1 MDEYDIQEAFAA
13 IEEKLIKSMMRN
25 MARHRVEEIA
35 EEKEWSMWQ
44 AEQLKA
50 LEKYKKANQKAFQK
64 EFSKINESIS
74 DVITQARQQGNMD
87 QEIEILEAIKNGFK
101 PTRALKAHIRT
112 SAEFFRLNDR
122 KIDALIKATKQDLQK
137 AEVAM
142 LRMANDQYRKII
154 FNAQVFANSGSAT
167 YEQAVD
173 MASKDFLS
181 AGINCIEYKNGARVN
196 IASYA
201 SMALQTASKRAYFT
215 GEGEKRQE
223 WGITTVIMN
232 KRGAACPKCLPFV
245 GKILIDDVW
254 SGGKASDGPYP
265 LMSSAIAKGLYHPR
279 CKDSHTTYF
288 EGITTPPKQM
298 TQADVDNAAD
308 KYRTEQKQ
316 KYNDCMAQKY
326 KRVKENCLDKSN
338 KETAKNKEEMWA
350 NKAAKSLPA
359 TSNNERHDA
368 ELFGDKFKKK
378 ASIKQEPVSDTF
390 RQAQTLQE
398 AKEYAFKEL
407 GVVYNG
413 IDGVPLEVINSINNQ
428 YAGLLS
434 DNPHMKGFIQNFDF
448 NDMQEG
454 VYAARRL
461 THEPDNRISRSIM
474 FNKSEYKDINLLTK
488 KYNSAVKA
496 GMFPKGTH
504 VDNILDHEFG
514 HALADDMALKMKKL
528 DINGK
533 YDSEGWQQ
541 VRAGCEAFSKLRVE
555 DAAKKM
561 GITPLKL
568 QGNISRYAKEN
579 YAETFAEAFSSSRG
593 ANPSKEALAVMKEYD
608 KMKKIFIKEV

>member
-1 MDEYDIQEAFAA
+1 MISLDEYDIQEAFAA
-13 IEEKLIKSMMRN
+13 IEEKLIESMMRN

-50 LEKYKKANQKAFQK
+50 LEQYKKANQKAFKK
-64 EFSKINESIS
+64 EFGSINESIS
-74 DVITQARQQGNMD
+74 DVISQARQQGNMD

-101 PTRALKAHIRT
+101 PTRALTAHTRT
-112 SAEFFRLNDR
+112 SAEFFKLNSR
-122 KIDALIKATKQDLQK
+122 KLEALVKATKQDFQK
-137 AEVAM
+137 AETAM

-154 FNAQVFANSGSAT
+154 FNAQVYANTGSAT

-265 LMSSAIAKGLYHPR
+265 LMSSAIARGLYHPN

-298 TQADVDNAAD
+298 TQADVDKAAD

-316 KYNDCMAQKY
+316 KYNERMIQKY
-326 KRVKENCLDKSN
+326 KTLKEGSQDPENINKYDAKMNEWIMRSRFFKGQTVKPIAKAVPDGIINN
-338 KETAKNKEEMWA
+338 KEW
-350 NKAAKSLPA
+350 L
-359 TSNNERHDA
+359 
-368 ELFGDKFKKK
+368 
-378 ASIKQEPVSDTF
+378 
-390 RQAQTLQE
+390 
-398 AKEYAFKEL
+398 
-407 GVVYNG
+407 
-413 IDGVPLEVINSINNQ
+413 
-428 YAGLLS
+428 
-434 DNPHMKGFIQNFDF
+434 
-448 NDMQEG
+448 
-454 VYAARRL
+454 
-461 THEPDNRISRSIM
+461 
-474 FNKSEYKDINLLTK
+474 KSEFSTPKKLARHIEKHLHQYKNMTESDYVKYAQELLAADLSENIEGFVSADGFVY
-488 KYNSAVKA
+488 KYN
-496 GMFPKGTH
+496 
-504 VDNILDHEFG
+504 
-514 HALADDMALKMKKL
+514 KL
-528 DINGK
+528 DNDFAIGRADGK
-533 YDSEGWQQ
+533 
-541 VRAGCEAFSKLRVE
+541 
-555 DAAKKM
+555 
-561 GITPLKL
+561 
-568 QGNISRYAKEN
+568 ISTLFKPDEKIEYW
-579 YAETFAEAFSSSRG
+579 RG
-593 ANPSKEALAVMKEYD
+593 ER
-608 KMKKIFIKEV
+608 IKREPKN

>member
-25 MARHRVEEIA
+25 MARHRVEEIT

-64 EFSKINESIS
+64 EFSRINESIS

-87 QEIEILEAIKNGFK
+87 QEIEILEVIKNGFK
-101 PTRALKAHIRT
+101 PTRALTAHTRT

-122 KIDALIKATKQDLQK
+122 KIDSLIKATKQDLQK

-142 LRMANDQYRKII
+142 LRMANDQYRKLI
-154 FNAQVFANSGSAT
+154 FNAQVFANTGSAT

-201 SMALQTASKRAYFT
+201 AMALQTASKRAYFT

-223 WGITTVIMN
+223 WGISTVIMN

-288 EGITTPPKQM
+288 EGITTSPKKM
-298 TQADVDNAAD
+298 TQADVDKAAGI
-308 KYRTEQKQ
+308 YRTEQKQ
-316 KYNDCMAQKY
+316 KYNERMVQKY
-326 KRVKENCLDKSN
+326 KMLKEGSQDPDNVKKYDGKMQEWIMRSKFF
-338 KETAKNKEEMWA
+338 KGQTVKPIAKA
-350 NKAAKSLPA
+350 VP
-359 TSNNERHDA
+359 
-368 ELFGDKFKKK
+368 
-378 ASIKQEPVSDTF
+378 
-390 RQAQTLQE
+390 
-398 AKEYAFKEL
+398 
-407 GVVYNG
+407 NG
-413 IDGVPLEVINSINNQ
+413 IINSKEWMKSEFSSVKKYKKHIEKHLPEFPDLTEEEYVNR
-428 YAGLLS
+428 ARSLLAADLS
-434 DNPHMKGFIQNFDF
+434 DDVEGFID
-448 NDMQEG
+448 NDGFIYKYNNKTNEFAAGRPDGKISTLFKPVEG
-454 VYAARRL
+454 NEYWKGERID
-461 THEPDNRISRSIM
+461 HEPKN
-474 FNKSEYKDINLLTK
+474 
-488 KYNSAVKA
+488 
-496 GMFPKGTH
+496 
-504 VDNILDHEFG
+504 
-514 HALADDMALKMKKL
+514 
-528 DINGK
+528 
-533 YDSEGWQQ
+533 
-541 VRAGCEAFSKLRVE
+541 
-555 DAAKKM
+555 
-561 GITPLKL
+561 
-568 QGNISRYAKEN
+568 
-579 YAETFAEAFSSSRG
+579 
-593 ANPSKEALAVMKEYD
+593 
-608 KMKKIFIKEV
+608 